1 MCDNTCY
8 SVSSVG
14 TREQIACILKCEL
27 VPYPTP
33 LCHQHYH
40 YVYDTLQSKATR
52 CCTCNATLR
61 NARKRVCPDS
71 ETIQHWKRA
80 CWVLD
85 LWKQAESNTITPKPL
100 TDYGWMVVEGKLSVE
115 WDSPSNMDEVQE
127 RVAGLLKGCGCKT
140 GCQTRQCGCRAKG
153 KACGEGCNC
162 LNCTNTGPQAM
173 SQYTS
178 NTEFAS
184 LEEIM
189 EESIP
194 EDMDELMGW
203 VFGENADT
211 VTEQNEETE
220 DDD

>member
-1 MCDNTCY
+1 MCMTPCNPKLPAVALVMQHSEMLGNVY
-8 SVSSVG
+8 A
-14 TREQIACILKCEL
+14 QILKQF
-27 VPYPTP
+27 TIG
-33 LCHQHYH
+33 
-40 YVYDTLQSKATR
+40 
-52 CCTCNATLR
+52 
-61 NARKRVCPDS
+61 S
-71 ETIQHWKRA
+71 EHA
-80 CWVLD
+80 D

-140 GCQTRQCGCRAKG
+140 GCQTHQCGCRAKG

-220 DDD
+220 DDND